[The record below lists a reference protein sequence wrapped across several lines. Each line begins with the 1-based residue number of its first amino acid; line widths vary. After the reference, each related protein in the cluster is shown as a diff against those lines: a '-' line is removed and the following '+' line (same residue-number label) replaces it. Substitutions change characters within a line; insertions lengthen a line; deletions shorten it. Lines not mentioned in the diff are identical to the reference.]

1 MNLSRVRLARLIVI
15 VFLISIAAV
24 AWLFVLQPRQASIES
39 TRVDIEDAQLMQQT
53 LIKRNAELR
62 ALLEVAPGVAEEA
75 QAIFAALPNTAQL
88 PELLDQITAAAI
100 NAGIPASDI
109 SVINTSIPAP
119 ISESDPQAA
128 AAADE
133 LGVDL
138 GIITI
143 DLSVS
148 GSDEEF
154 LAFLENL
161 TALDRAFLVESTT
174 ISAAR
179 DGSTEQTMSVSG
191 RLFVLQSSLPDLVAT
206 VEDIVAQATQDS

>member
-15 VFLISIAAV
+15 VVLISIAAV

-138 GIITI
+138 GIISI

-154 LAFLENL
+154 LAFLANL

>member
-15 VFLISIAAV
+15 VLLISIAAV

-154 LAFLENL
+154 LALLENL

>member
-15 VFLISIAAV
+15 VVLISIAVV

>member
-15 VFLISIAAV
+15 VVLISIAAV

-138 GIITI
+138 GIISI

>member
-15 VFLISIAAV
+15 VVLISIAAV

-53 LIKRNAELR
+53 LIKRTAELR

-206 VEDIVAQATQDS
+206 VEDIVA

>member
-15 VFLISIAAV
+15 VVLISIAAV

>member
-154 LAFLENL
+154 LAFLANL

>member
-62 ALLEVAPGVAEEA
+62 ALLEIAPGVAEEA

>member
-138 GIITI
+138 GIISI

>member
-1 MNLSRVRLARLIVI
+1 
-15 VFLISIAAV
+15 LISIAAI

-53 LIKRNAELR
+53 LIKRSAELR

>member
-15 VFLISIAAV
+15 VSLISIAAV